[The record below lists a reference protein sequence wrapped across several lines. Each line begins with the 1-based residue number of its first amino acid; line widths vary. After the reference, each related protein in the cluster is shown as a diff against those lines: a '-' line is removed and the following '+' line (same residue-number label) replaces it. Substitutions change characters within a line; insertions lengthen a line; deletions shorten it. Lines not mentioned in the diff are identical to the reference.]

1 MTSSIS
7 KSCMKTI
14 WCALVAIL
22 FLSFTGINKA
32 QAFQKK
38 STDTVSTSDVQF
50 TDIKTAADSAAERNK
65 AALKDAAKTTEEAV
79 KAANKAS
86 GTHIVSP
93 DKQQTL
99 WQIFIA
105 GFLG

>member
-14 WCALVAIL
+14 WCTLVAIL
-22 FLSFTGINKA
+22 FLSFTDINKA

-50 TDIKTAADSAAERNK
+50 TDIKTAADSAAERSK
-65 AALKDAAKTTEEAV
+65 AALKDAAKVTQEAV
-79 KAANKAS
+79 KAADKAS
-86 GTHIVSP
+86 ETQAVSP
-93 DKQQTL
+93 EKQQRHCGKYL
-99 WQIFIA
+99 
-105 GFLG
+105 